1 VHIFGHIGVSA
12 STKHN
17 SKEHKFETATQAGV
31 TFAPTVARL
40 ARTDRQSK
48 AWGMRMITIS
58 GDHLTVEDI
67 VAVAKGAE
75 VRITADPAV
84 LARVAASC
92 QRIEEAL
99 ARHEPIYGVTSLYGG
114 MADKSVPE
122 HMTVELQR
130 VALITHRNATGP
142 LLLREEVRAAM
153 LLRANSL
160 LKGYSAVRLEVIGR
174 YVVCLNAALTPHA
187 HRLGSIGASGD
198 LIPLSY
204 IGASVLGLDPAF
216 LVDLDGETLSC
227 VEGLARIG
235 LHPLAP
241 RPKEGLALNN
251 GTNACTGVTALCI
264 ERVRAL
270 YILGFGVQA
279 LMFQALRA
287 TSQSFHPAVH
297 AVKPH
302 PGQVFV
308 AACFRDL
315 LAGSRLVRD
324 ESGGARDHR
333 AQGLLQDRYSL
344 RCLPQFTGPIIDAWA
359 VAARQIETEANSAN
373 DNPLIDPESGEVYHT
388 GNFLAQYT
396 ATAADSLRLHLAML
410 IKHLDVQIAMLVAP
424 EFNQGLAASLV
435 GNVAMGLNIGLKS
448 LQIHCNSLA
457 PLVQYHARPIADLFP
472 THAEQ
477 FNQNINSQGM
487 NAANLTRDS
496 VDVAEQFMACA
507 MIFALQA
514 IELRARAESGRF
526 DASELLSPATRT
538 LYQVARNI
546 AGGRPD
552 AETSLIWDDIDAA
565 IQPRIEALLRDVRG
579 PRLMLR
585 SLSALSQAFDT
596 FQRP

>member
-1 VHIFGHIGVSA
+1 
-12 STKHN
+12 
-17 SKEHKFETATQAGV
+17 
-31 TFAPTVARL
+31 
-40 ARTDRQSK
+40 
-48 AWGMRMITIS
+48 MITIC

-75 VRITADPAV
+75 VRISDDPIV
-84 LARVAASC
+84 LGRVAASC
-92 QRIEEAL
+92 RRIEDAL
-99 ARHEPIYGVTSLYGG
+99 ARREPIYGVTSLYGG
-114 MADKSVPE
+114 MADTSVPD
-122 HMTVELQR
+122 HLTAQLQR

-142 LLLREEVRAAM
+142 RLLREEVRAAM

-174 YVVCLNAALTPHA
+174 FVACLNAGLTPHA

-216 LVDLDGETLSC
+216 LVDVDGETLNC

-251 GTNACTGVTALCI
+251 GTNACTGVTALCVD
-264 ERVRAL
+264 RVRAL
-270 YILGFGVQA
+270 YILSFGVQA

-287 TSQSFHPAVH
+287 TSQSFHPAIH

-302 PGQVFV
+302 DGQVFV

-315 LAGSRLVRD
+315 LAGSQLIRD
-324 ESGGARDHR
+324 ESAGARGHR

-344 RCLPQFTGPIIDAWA
+344 RCLPQFTGPIIEAWA

-373 DNPLIDPESGEVYHT
+373 DNPLIDPDTGEVYHT

-396 ATAADSLRLHLAML
+396 ATAADSLRLHMAML
-410 IKHLDVQIAMLVAP
+410 IKHLDGQIAMLVAP
-424 EFNQGLAASLV
+424 EFSLGLSPSLV
-435 GNVAMGLNIGLKS
+435 GNTALGLNIGLKS

-457 PLVQYHARPIADLFP
+457 PLVQYHARPMADLFP

-496 VDVAEQFMACA
+496 LDVAEQFLACA

-514 IELRARAESGRF
+514 VELRAKAESGCF
-526 DASELLSPATRT
+526 DATELLSPGTRG
-538 LYQVARNI
+538 LYQVAREI
-546 AGGRPD
+546 AGGLPG

-565 IQPRIEALLRDVRG
+565 IQPRIEALLDDQRG
-579 PRLMLR
+579 TRRMLS
-585 SLSALSQAFDT
+585 SLSPLGAAFAR
-596 FQRP
+596 FRHG